1 MAENSMWIWCL
12 DSRFFLS
19 RRGRLKT
26 ASSGKRWRSGN
37 TERATDNH
45 GLMLSVSV
53 LGFRQFGLLWG
64 LKEQG
69 RDTDVHGA
77 WIDVRAVMALRQN
90 SHRVGGVLT
99 W

>member
-1 MAENSMWIWCL
+1 
-12 DSRFFLS
+12 
-19 RRGRLKT
+19 
-26 ASSGKRWRSGN
+26 
-37 TERATDNH
+37 
-45 GLMLSVSV
+45 MLSVSV

>member
-1 MAENSMWIWCL
+1 
-12 DSRFFLS
+12 
-19 RRGRLKT
+19 
-26 ASSGKRWRSGN
+26 
-37 TERATDNH
+37 
-45 GLMLSVSV
+45 MLSVSV

-69 RDTDVHGA
+69 RDTDAHGA
-77 WIDVRAVMALRQN
+77 WIDIRAVMALRQN